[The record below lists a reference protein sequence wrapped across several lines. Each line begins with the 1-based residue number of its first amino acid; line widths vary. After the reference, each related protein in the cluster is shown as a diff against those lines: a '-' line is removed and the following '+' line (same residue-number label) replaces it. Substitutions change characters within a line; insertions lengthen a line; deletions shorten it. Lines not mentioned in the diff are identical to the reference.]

1 MKNPHAGSGRFA
13 VTAAALASCC
23 LFALGGCG
31 QKGALY
37 LPDHNPKQAVPASA
51 TPPATSAPADAN
63 AAPAPAPAAA
73 PAADG
78 TTTRKVPRDPDPST
92 AR

>member
-1 MKNPHAGSGRFA
+1 MNDRSTSWRLAP
-13 VTAAALASCC
+13 TAAAA
-23 LFALGGCG
+23 ALCACALCACG

-51 TPPATSAPADAN
+51 AVPAPPAPPDAN
-63 AAPAPAPAAA
+63 AAPAT
-73 PAADG
+73 DG
-78 TTTRKVPRDPDPST
+78 TTTRKAPRDPDPAT

>member
-1 MKNPHAGSGRFA
+1 MATHAIHNRFA
-13 VTAAALASCC
+13 AAAAVAAFSLG
-23 LFALGGCG
+23 ALCGCG

-37 LPDHNPKQAVPASA
+37 LPDHNPKQAVPASTA
-51 TPPATSAPADAN
+51 TPTPAPPAPADAN
-63 AAPAPAPAAA
+63 AA

-78 TTTRKVPRDPDPST
+78 TTTRKAPRDPDPST